1 VGDPAIMDRDLPRS
15 QPKRR
20 RPYPY
25 LAAASAAAT
34 LLLLLLLL
42 PGCSLAAVEP
52 VVEDIG
58 GNSLA
63 EDVLITLDLHVRQR
77 VEVAAREHA

>member
-1 VGDPAIMDRDLPRS
+1 MDRDLPRS

-20 RPYPY
+20 RPY
-25 LAAASAAAT
+25 LAAAAT
-34 LLLLLLLL
+34 LLLLLLLLL

>member
-20 RPYPY
+20 RPY
-25 LAAASAAAT
+25 LVAAAT

-77 VEVAAREHA
+77 VEVAAGEHA